1 MQVEGS
7 ALIKWLKCLM
17 SGRRAIKAGF
27 TERDTIG
34 ELDCEYLDSHDCRK
48 EIFQL
53 FLFMTRASPW
63 FGNHDVNLYSPQLN
77 PPPRRLSAPS
87 RRIFFHFISEN
98 QSELFGTGGEC

>member
-1 MQVEGS
+1 
-7 ALIKWLKCLM
+7 M

-77 PPPRRLSAPS
+77 PPLDGCLHHRDAFSSTSSLKTSPNYLELEASAD
-87 RRIFFHFISEN
+87 
-98 QSELFGTGGEC
+98 ELYTQAGMFTST